1 MESVGLDTFGLE
13 CGDEVAGGGGRTVVV
28 DGDGA
33 AEGSEG
39 EACCMTNPARGTG
52 YERQMGL

>member
-1 MESVGLDTFGLE
+1 MEGGGVATFGSE
-13 CGDEVAGGGGRTVVV
+13 RGDDVTGSGSGAVVV

-33 AEGSEG
+33 AEGGEG

-52 YERQMGL
+52 YER